1 MSIRRRVLLLCFYMA
16 LVGIISVVF
25 LMMRAPT
32 DYTSLEPLAKYDSYK
47 FKEFVSEMNEE
58 HRGALG
64 NKIYAIEGKVWSTL
78 EFGFT
83 LEGGIV
89 CTTADSTDL
98 GFRLGDEV
106 SVKGR
111 FISYDDLFE
120 EIRLDYV
127 VPF

>member
-1 MSIRRRVLLLCFYMA
+1 MA
-16 LVGIISVVF
+16 LVGIISGVF
-25 LMMRAPT
+25 LITIAPT

-47 FKEFVSEMNEE
+47 FKEFVSEMKEE

-64 NKIYAIEGKVWSTL
+64 NKIYAVEGKVEAIL

-83 LEGGIV
+83 LGGGVV

-98 GFRLGDEV
+98 GFSLGDKV

-127 VPF
+127 VPL